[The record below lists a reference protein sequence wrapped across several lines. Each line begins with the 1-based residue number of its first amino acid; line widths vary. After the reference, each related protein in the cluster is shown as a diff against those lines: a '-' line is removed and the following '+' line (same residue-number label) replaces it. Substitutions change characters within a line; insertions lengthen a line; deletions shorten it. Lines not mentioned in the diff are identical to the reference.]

1 MNINMKK
8 ITRFLILASVIFV
21 AACSTSTKLI
31 GSWQNKDH
39 TQNHFDKL
47 GVVAITPSE
56 SGRYLIERAVAS
68 NLKTKSINA
77 MPTYEVFP
85 FAGRM
90 GGVMSK
96 SENPEA
102 LKAKIKSK
110 VEENKFDALM
120 IISLL
125 DQQKEQ
131 RYVQDY
137 NSNYWMGGTGYYGT
151 PMVVPGAAMMPVSY
165 GAYYNYYSY
174 NLGVAYE
181 SGYYVE
187 DVTYFLEC
195 NLYDVV
201 KEELLWTARTK
212 STNIKSVEEEA
223 SKFADMVVKDIIAKK
238 VLVP

>member
-1 MNINMKK
+1 MKK
-8 ITRFLILASVIFV
+8 VNVIFILASVLFT

-31 GSWQNKDH
+31 GSWQNKEL
-39 TQNHFDKL
+39 TNSHFEKL
-47 GVVAITPSE
+47 GVVAIAPGE

-68 NLKTKSINA
+68 NLKNKNINA

-85 FAGRM
+85 FAGKM
-90 GGVMSK
+90 GEVISK

-102 LKAKIKSK
+102 LKARIKGK
-110 VEENKFDALM
+110 VEEQKFDALM

-125 DQQKEQ
+125 DKEKEQ

-151 PMVVPGAAMMPVSY
+151 PMVVAGAATMPISY

-195 NLYDVV
+195 NLYDVA

-223 SKFADMVVKDIIAKK
+223 EKFAEMVVNDILAKK
-238 VLVP
+238 VIVP

>member
-1 MNINMKK
+1 MKK
-8 ITRFLILASVIFV
+8 IAKFLILAGVLFTS
-21 AACSTSTKLI
+21 ACSTSTKLI
-31 GSWQNKDH
+31 GSWQNKEI
-39 TQNHFDKL
+39 TNSHFEKL
-47 GVVAITPSE
+47 GVVAISPGE

-68 NLKTKSINA
+68 NLKSKNINA
-77 MPTYEVFP
+77 LPTYEVFP
-85 FAGRM
+85 FAGKM
-90 GGVMSK
+90 GEVISK

-102 LKAKIKSK
+102 LKARIKSK
-110 VEENKFDALM
+110 VEEQKFDALL

-125 DQQKEQ
+125 DKEKEQ

-151 PMVVPGAAMMPVSY
+151 PMVVAGAAAMPIAY

-195 NLYDVV
+195 NLYDVA

-223 SKFADMVVKDIIAKK
+223 QKFADMVVNDILAKK
-238 VLVP
+238 VIVP